1 VEAGPKAIES
11 YCSDPKTLSNL
22 QTEKTTSSTRATVS
36 STIRRNPTL
45 LVFFGSVLGLACQ
58 PDPTMLGPATKARPN
73 GFW

>member
-11 YCSDPKTLSNL
+11 YCSDPKTLSDL
-22 QTEKTTSSTRATVS
+22 QTEKTTFSTGATMSSTVRQ
-36 STIRRNPTL
+36 NPTL

-58 PDPTMLGPATKARPN
+58 PDPTMLGSATKAKPS